1 MKKMI
6 SMVCDKCHLVM
17 PIDREKTSKNWKVY
31 INKCS
36 CGSTKASPNEHWE
49 NQAPTVEELKR
60 IQKLISTPSQ
70 GD

>member
-1 MKKMI
+1 
-6 SMVCDKCHLVM
+6 M

-31 INKCS
+31 LNKCS
-36 CGSTKASPNEHWE
+36 CGSNKASPIEHWE